1 MLRRASRILSR
12 TSMSQPDDFVKEFLV
27 ESREGLDRLDGDL
40 IALEENPRD
49 LGRCDSAFRSLHT
62 IKGNAG
68 FLDFHRLG
76 QLAHAG
82 ESVLQQV
89 RAGELQI
96 DATITDALLELLDA
110 LRRMLSQVEQTGGE
124 GEERF
129 ESVEAKLKSLGG
141 AQEEAES
148 SQRESD
154 PFMATMTFAPGDSV
168 AGPVEDLGD
177 EPPAQ
182 SDEPEFEATIT
193 RPVVKPEQP
202 PAEEATPSF
211 VAPSKPTDEGSSVV
225 IRDSDLESAH
235 SLASVLA
242 TPDEHGSSHA
252 PSQASSLVRVDVH
265 LLDRLMNLVGEL
277 VLARNQ
283 IVETFGDQTSK
294 STTNPV
300 QRLNLLTSELQE
312 GVLKTRMQR
321 IGNLWHRYPRMVRDL
336 ARSCR
341 KQIAL
346 DVHGDDTELDKTL
359 LEALTDP
366 LLHLIR
372 NSIDHGIESPEER
385 EAAGKPKQGRLSLR
399 AWHQGG
405 HVHIDVSD
413 DGGGLNADR
422 IRSKAIQRG
431 LVSPEQAAVM
441 TSDELHPL
449 LFEAG
454 FSTSEA
460 ITSLS
465 GRGVGL
471 DVVKTNIE
479 NIGGTVDIE
488 SVEGRGTT
496 VHVTV
501 PLTLAIVPALII
513 QQGGQRYAIPQVN
526 VIELINLEGP
536 EAVNPGEL
544 FHNAPV
550 YRLRGEVLPLLWLS
564 EVFGCGI
571 TPVSEDS
578 EDGLSIAV
586 LQAGARRFALV
597 IDGVSGTEEIVVKPI
612 GCVLDGLSFYTGAT
626 IMGDGQVAL
635 ILDILGLARH
645 AGLLVRKQAFAEPSL
660 SEVIERSDS
669 LTSLLVC
676 QVGRRQ
682 IGVSLD
688 EVSRLTTVARDDV
701 ELAGRSEIAQ
711 DGGGLLPLI
720 RTHELL
726 GEADDSQLERLPVL
740 VHCDEENLTGLI
752 VDRIVDIVELS
763 PDETEHSLK
772 ETRAVVVHGK
782 VTDLIDLKSLL
793 SDLSTPPGSAGLES
807 TGPAAR

>member
-1 MLRRASRILSR
+1 
-12 TSMSQPDDFVKEFLV
+12 MSQPDDFVKEFLV

-82 ESVLQQV
+82 ESVLQRV

-96 DATITDALLELLDA
+96 DASITDALLELLDA
-110 LRRMLSQVEQTGGE
+110 LRRMLSQVELTGGE

-129 ESVEAKLKSLGG
+129 ESVEAKLRSLGG
-141 AQEEAES
+141 GHEEAEL
-148 SQRESD
+148 SQPKSD

-168 AGPVEDLGD
+168 AGPVDDLQTS
-177 EPPAQ
+177 EPASQ

-193 RPVVKPEQP
+193 RPVSKPEQP
-202 PAEEATPSF
+202 PTAEAAPSF
-211 VAPSKPTDEGSSVV
+211 VAPPKPTDEGSSVLL
-225 IRDSDLESAH
+225 RDSDLDSSR
-235 SLASVLA
+235 SLASVLESA
-242 TPDEHGSSHA
+242 DEHGSSHA
-252 PSQASSLVRVDVH
+252 PSHASSLVRVDVH

-283 IVETFGDQTSK
+283 IVETFGDQTNK

-321 IGNLWHRYPRMVRDL
+321 IGNLWHRYPRIVRDL

-372 NSIDHGIESPEER
+372 NSIDHGIETPEER
-385 EAAGKPKQGRLSLR
+385 EAAGKQKQGRLSLR

-413 DGGGLNADR
+413 DGGGLNTDR
-422 IRSKAIQRG
+422 IRAKAIQRG
-431 LVSPEQAAVM
+431 LISAEQAAVM

-479 NIGGTVDIE
+479 HIGGTVDIE

-536 EAVNPGEL
+536 DAVDPGEL

-564 EVFGCGI
+564 EVFGSGV

-626 IMGDGQVAL
+626 IMGDGEVAL

-669 LTSLLVC
+669 QTSLLVC

-701 ELAGRSEIAQ
+701 EVAGQSEIAQ

-740 VHCDEENLTGLI
+740 VYRGEENPTGLI

-763 PDETEHSLK
+763 ADETEHSLK

-782 VTDLIDLKSLL
+782 VTDLIDLRSLL
-793 SDLSTPPGSAGLES
+793 SDLNTPPGNAGLES
-807 TGPAAR
+807 AGPAAR

>member
-1 MLRRASRILSR
+1 
-12 TSMSQPDDFVKEFLV
+12 MSQPDDFVKEFLV

-82 ESVLQQV
+82 ESVLQLV
-89 RAGELQI
+89 RGGELNI
-96 DATITDALLELLDA
+96 DAAITDALLELLDA
-110 LRRMLSQVEQTGGE
+110 LRRMLSHVEQTGGE

-129 ESVEAKLKSLGG
+129 EAIEAKLKALAGGQDEAQGSL
-141 AQEEAES
+141 
-148 SQRESD
+148 RPESD

-168 AGPVEDLGD
+168 AGLDDLLQTG
-177 EPPAQ
+177 EAAPPK
-182 SDEPEFEATIT
+182 SDEPAMEAPIT
-193 RPVVKPEQP
+193 RPVSEPEQP
-202 PAEEATPSF
+202 PTDEATPSF
-211 VAPSKPTDEGSSVV
+211 VSPPKPTDEGSSAVL
-225 IRDSDLESAH
+225 RDSDLDPSQ
-235 SLASVLA
+235 SLASVLG
-242 TPDEHGSSHA
+242 TSDEHGSSHA
-252 PSQASSLVRVDVH
+252 PGQASSLVRVDVH

-283 IVETFGDQTSK
+283 IVETFGDQTEKSK
-294 STTNPV
+294 TNPV

-341 KQIAL
+341 KEIAL

-366 LLHLIR
+366 LLHLLR

-385 EAAGKPKQGRLSLR
+385 EAAGKSKQGRLSLR

-422 IRSKAIQRG
+422 IRAKAIQRG
-431 LVSPEQAAVM
+431 LISPEQAAVM

-479 NIGGTVDIE
+479 HIGGTVDIE
-488 SVEGRGTT
+488 SVPGQGTT

-513 QQGGQRYAIPQVN
+513 QQGGQRYTIPQVN

-536 EAVNPGEL
+536 DAVDPGEL

-564 EVFGCGI
+564 EVFGTGI
-571 TPVSEDS
+571 KPVPEDS
-578 EDGLSIAV
+578 EDGLSIVV

-597 IDGVSGTEEIVVKPI
+597 VDGVSGTEEIVVKPI
-612 GCVLDGLSFYTGAT
+612 GCVLDSLSFYTGAT
-626 IMGDGQVAL
+626 IMGDGRVAL

-645 AGLLVRKQAFAEPSL
+645 AGLLVRKHAFAETSL
-660 SEVIERSDS
+660 SEVIARSDS
-669 LTSLLVC
+669 RSSLLVC

-688 EVSRLTTVARDDV
+688 DVSRLTSVAREDV

-720 RTHELL
+720 RTHELF
-726 GEADDSQLERLPVL
+726 GEADDSQIDRLPVL
-740 VHCDEENLTGLI
+740 VHRGDDSQAGLI
-752 VDRIVDIVELS
+752 VDRIIDIVELAD
-763 PDETEHSLK
+763 DETEHSL
-772 ETRAVVVHGK
+772 EDQTRAVVVHGK
-782 VTDLIDLKSLL
+782 VTDLIDLRSLIL
-793 SDLSTPPGSAGLES
+793 NHSTPPGSAGLES
-807 TGPAAR
+807 AGPAPG